1 MKHPIFDIETSYFTE
16 NLNRALEVA
25 LDDATKFRSE
35 FITPEHLL
43 YAISYQTAFMSFCE
57 MTDVNIEEMHN
68 ELFGYIISIDSVPED
83 EEYIPMM
90 SANLNEIVQ
99 RMQLYA
105 ISKTKKNLKA
115 LGLTKMTDDVLKHGT
130 ILEAIYMLSELK
142 HSMAQYV
149 LNKYISF
156 KDNWFH
162 DINSF
167 YENFKDVSEAESAD
181 IEDET
186 ENETENETMEIS
198 KPQVMAEAYING
210 KRVDLSGTAIYDKLM
225 ASANR
230 LLGSLQSIE
239 MHKQSE
245 SQGQAQQQKEP
256 WEQYLTCISEE
267 YVNRKPLIGRQKE
280 LEHTIRILCRKD
292 KNNPIFIGEPGVGK
306 TALIYGL
313 AKMIAEGNVPESIS
327 DKVVYGMDM
336 GSMIAGSSYHGEFE
350 KRVKEV
356 LEGAKAKGNAII
368 YIDEIHTICD
378 TGGGNGSMNAAEMM
392 KPYLEDG
399 SIRFIGSTTYQD
411 YNKSFGKHKA
421 IARRFGQIDV
431 KEPSVDETI
440 QIISALLPIYEKH
453 HGVKYDEEAVKY
465 AVEQSDAR
473 ICDRFLPDKAIDIID
488 EAGAYLQ
495 QNPLLNK
502 NGEAKAARYQKVN
515 KDIIKKILIEV
526 CRIDANALASENN
539 DALKDLDK
547 RISSDIYGQDEA
559 IKKVVRSV
567 MMSKAGLME
576 PDKPIASLLFVG
588 PTGVGKTEVC
598 KVLARELGVELIR
611 FDMSE
616 YTEKH
621 TISKL
626 IGSPAGYVGYE
637 EGGLLTDAIRK
648 TPNCVLLLDEIEKA
662 HTDIYNIL
670 LQVMD
675 YARLTDNKGNK
686 ADFRNVILIMT
697 SNAGAQ
703 YAGQAGIGF
712 GGGLTKGQAMLN
724 TVKKTFKPEF
734 LNRLS
739 GTVVFNEM
747 DKTMASLILDKKL
760 RQLSQ
765 RLAAKNVSMT
775 LSEEAHEFL
784 LVKGFTKQYGAREM
798 DRAIQQYLTPMLM
811 EELLFGKLKKGG
823 EAKVDVT
830 DEHLVVS

>member
-1 MKHPIFDIETSYFTE
+1 MKHPIFDIETNYFTE
-16 NLNRALEVA
+16 NLNRALQVA

-57 MTDVNIEEMHN
+57 MTDVDLEEMHN
-68 ELFGYIISIDSVPED
+68 ELFSYIISIDSVPED

-105 ISKTKKNLKA
+105 ISKTKRNIKT
-115 LGLTKMTDDVLKHGT
+115 LGLTKITGETLKHGT

-142 HSMAQYV
+142 HSMAQHI

-156 KDNWFH
+156 KENWFN
-162 DINSF
+162 DINNF
-167 YENFKDVSEAESAD
+167 YSHFKETSEDENDDFEE
-181 IEDET
+181 ET
-186 ENETENETMEIS
+186 ENEVTES
-198 KPQVMAEAYING
+198 HKPQVLAEAYING
-210 KRVDLSGTAIYDKLM
+210 KKVDLSGTAIYDKLM

-230 LLGSLQSIE
+230 LLGSLQSMEI
-239 MHKQSE
+239 HKQAE
-245 SQGQAQQQKEP
+245 AQSQPQQKKEP

-267 YVNRKPLIGRQKE
+267 YTKRKPLIGRQKE

-313 AKMIAEGNVPESIS
+313 AKMIDEGNVPESIS
-327 DKVVYGMDM
+327 NKVIYGMDM
-336 GSMIAGSSYHGEFE
+336 ASMVAGSSYHGEFE
-350 KRVKEV
+350 RRVKEV

-378 TGGGNGSMNAAEMM
+378 TGGGNGSMNAADMM

-465 AVEQSDAR
+465 AVEQSYAR

-488 EAGAYLQ
+488 ESGAYLQ

-502 NGEAKAARYQKVN
+502 NGEPKATRYQKVN

-526 CRIDANALASENN
+526 CRIDANALASENK

-547 RISSDIYGQDEA
+547 RISNDIYGQDEA
-559 IKKVVRSV
+559 VKKVVRSV

-598 KVLARELGVELIR
+598 KILARELGVELIR

-662 HTDIYNIL
+662 HSDIYNIL

-703 YAGQAGIGF
+703 FAGQAGIGF
-712 GGGLTKGQAMLN
+712 GGGLSKGQAMLQ

-747 DKTMASLILDKKL
+747 DKTMATLILDKKL

-765 RLAAKNVSMT
+765 RLAAKNVTMT
-775 LSEEAHEFL
+775 LAPQAHEFL
-784 LVKGFTKQYGAREM
+784 LTKGFTKQYGAREM
-798 DRAIQQYLTPMLM
+798 DRVIQQYLTPILM
-811 EELLFGKLKKGG
+811 EEILFGKLKKGG
-823 EAKVDVT
+823 EAKI
-830 DEHLVVS
+830 VVEDDNQLEIAD

>member
-1 MKHPIFDIETSYFTE
+1 MIHPIYDIETNYFTE
-16 NLNRALEVA
+16 SLNRALQLA

-43 YAISYQTAFMSFCE
+43 YAISYQAAFMSFCE
-57 MTDVNIEEMHN
+57 SANVDIEEMHN
-68 ELFGYIISIDSVPED
+68 ELFGYIISIDPVPED
-83 EEYIPMM
+83 EEYTPML
-90 SANLNEIVQ
+90 SANLNEIIQ
-99 RMQLYA
+99 RMQHFA
-105 ISKTKKNLKA
+105 ISKHKK
-115 LGLTKMTDDVLKHGT
+115 HIT
-130 ILEAIYMLSELK
+130 ILEVMYMLNELK
-142 HSMAQYV
+142 NSMAQYI
-149 LNKYISF
+149 LNKYITF
-156 KDNWFH
+156 KDDWF
-162 DINSF
+162 DTINAF
-167 YENFKDVSEAESAD
+167 YNQYEDENAENDS
-181 IEDET
+181 IEDVT
-186 ENETENETMEIS
+186 ENENNNENELVELH
-198 KPQVMAEAYING
+198 KPQVHAEAFING

-230 LLGSLQSIE
+230 LLGSLQSMEIP
-239 MHKQSE
+239 KRDE
-245 SQGQAQQQKEP
+245 SQSQPQQKKEP

-267 YVNRKPLIGRQKE
+267 YVNRNPLIGRQKE
-280 LEHTIRILCRKD
+280 LEHTIRLLCRKD

-313 AKMIAEGNVPESIS
+313 ARMIDEGNVPESIS
-327 DKVVYGMDM
+327 DKVIYGMDM
-336 GSMIAGSSYHGEFE
+336 ATLIAGASYHGEFE
-350 KRVKEV
+350 RRVKEV
-356 LEGAKAKGNAII
+356 LDGARAKGNVIL

-378 TGGGNGSMNAAEMM
+378 TGGGNSSMNAAEML

-411 YNKSFGKHKA
+411 YNKSFAKHKA
-421 IARRFGQIDV
+421 IARRFGQIDI

-440 QIISALLPIYEKH
+440 QIITALLPIYEKH
-453 HGVKYDEEAVKY
+453 HGVKYDVEAVKY
-465 AVEQSDAR
+465 AVEQSNAR

-488 EAGAYLQ
+488 ESGAYIQ
-495 QNPLLNK
+495 QHPLLNK
-502 NGEAKAARYQKVN
+502 NGEPKAARYQKVS

-526 CRIDANALASENN
+526 CRVDANALASESN
-539 DALKDLDK
+539 DTLKDLDK
-547 RISSDIYGQDEA
+547 RISNDIYGQDEA
-559 IKKVVRSV
+559 IRNVVRSV

-598 KVLARELGVELIR
+598 KVLARELGIELIR

-712 GGGLTKGQAMLN
+712 GGGLSKGQAMLQ

-765 RLAAKNVSMT
+765 RLAAKSVTMT
-775 LSEEAHEFL
+775 LTPEAHDFL
-784 LVKGFTKQYGAREM
+784 LTQGFTKQYGAREM
-798 DRAIQQYLTPMLM
+798 DRAIQQYLTPLLM
-811 EELLFGKLKKGG
+811 EEILFGKLKKGG
-823 EAKVDVT
+823 EAKIVADGNNQLMI
-830 DEHLVVS
+830 EKVS

>member
-1 MKHPIFDIETSYFTE
+1 MKHPIYDIETSYFTE
-16 NLNRALEVA
+16 SLNRALQVA

-43 YAISYQTAFMSFCE
+43 YAISYQAAFMSFCE
-57 MTDVNIEEMHN
+57 MTDVDIEEMHN
-68 ELFGYIISIDSVPED
+68 ELFGYIISIDPVPED
-83 EEYIPMM
+83 EEYTPML
-90 SANLNEIVQ
+90 STNLNEIIQ
-99 RMQLYA
+99 RMQNFA
-105 ISKTKKNLKA
+105 ISKTKEHIKE
-115 LGLTKMTDDVLKHGT
+115 LGQTEITADSLQHAT
-130 ILEAIYMLSELK
+130 ILEVVYMLNDLK
-142 HSMAQYV
+142 NSMAQYI
-149 LNKYISF
+149 LNKYITF
-156 KDNWFH
+156 KEDWFNT
-162 DINSF
+162 INIF
-167 YENFKDVSEAESAD
+167 YTHFEEETAETAD
-181 IEDET
+181 STEDE
-186 ENETENETMEIS
+186 NESQIAEMH
-198 KPQVMAEAYING
+198 KPQVHAEAYING
-210 KRVDLSGTAIYDKLM
+210 KRVDISGSAIYDKLM

-230 LLGSLQSIE
+230 LLGSLQSMEIK
-239 MHKQSE
+239 KQNDD
-245 SQGQAQQQKEP
+245 SQSQTQQKKEP
-256 WEQYLTCISEE
+256 WEQYLSCISEE
-267 YVNRKPLIGRQKE
+267 YVHRNPLIGRQKE
-280 LEHTIRILCRKD
+280 LEHAIRILCRKD

-313 AKMIAEGNVPESIS
+313 AKMIDEGNVPETIS
-327 DKVVYGMDM
+327 GKVIYGMDM
-336 GSMIAGSSYHGEFE
+336 ASLIAGASYHGEFE
-350 KRVKEV
+350 RRVKEV
-356 LEGAKAKGNAII
+356 LDGAKAKGNVIL

-378 TGGGNGSMNAAEMM
+378 TGGGNSSMNAAEML

-411 YNKSFGKHKA
+411 YNKSFAKHKA
-421 IARRFGQIDV
+421 IARRFGQIDI

-440 QIISALLPIYEKH
+440 QIITALLPIYEKH
-453 HGVKYDEEAVKY
+453 HGVKYDVEAVKY

-473 ICDRFLPDKAIDIID
+473 ICDRFLPDKAVDIID
-488 EAGAYLQ
+488 EAGAYIQ
-495 QNPLLNK
+495 QHPLLNK
-502 NGEAKAARYQKVN
+502 YGEPKAARYQKVG

-539 DALKDLDK
+539 DTLKNLDK
-547 RISSDIYGQDEA
+547 RISNDIYGQDEA
-559 IKKVVRSV
+559 IRNVVRSV

-712 GGGLTKGQAMLN
+712 GGGLSKGQAMLD

-765 RLAAKNVSMT
+765 RLAAKNATMS
-775 LSEEAHEFL
+775 LSPEAHEFL
-784 LVKGFTKQYGAREM
+784 LTKGFTKQYGAREM
-798 DRAIQQYLTPMLM
+798 DRVIQQYLTPILM
-811 EELLFGKLKKGG
+811 EEILFGKLKKGG
-823 EAKVDVT
+823 EAKI
-830 DEHLVVS
+830 VVNDNQLKIEN

>member
-186 ENETENETMEIS
+186 EKMEIS

-747 DKTMASLILDKKL
+747 DKKMASLILDKKL

-775 LSEEAHEFL
+775 LSHDAHEFL

-823 EAKVDVT
+823 EAKVDVA

>member
-1 MKHPIFDIETSYFTE
+1 MIHPIYDIETNYFTE
-16 NLNRALEVA
+16 SLNRALQVA

-43 YAISYQTAFMSFCE
+43 YAISYQAAFMSFCE
-57 MTDVNIEEMHN
+57 IADVDIDEMHN
-68 ELFGYIISIDSVPED
+68 ELFGYIISIDAVPDD
-83 EEYIPMM
+83 EEYIPML
-90 SANLNEIVQ
+90 STNLHEIVQ
-99 RMQLYA
+99 RMQYFA
-105 ISKTKKNLKA
+105 MSKTKKHIEDLSQTEITA
-115 LGLTKMTDDVLKHGT
+115 DSLQHGT
-130 ILEAIYMLSELK
+130 ILEVMYMLNELK
-142 HSMAQYV
+142 HSMAQYI
-149 LNKYISF
+149 LNKYITF
-156 KDNWFH
+156 KKDWFKN
-162 DINSF
+162 INLF
-167 YENFKDVSEAESAD
+167 YSQYEETPEAES
-181 IEDET
+181 IEDEA
-186 ENETENETMEIS
+186 EDETAEAN
-198 KPQVMAEAYING
+198 KPQVHAEAYING
-210 KRVDLSGTAIYDKLM
+210 KKVDLSGTAIYDKLM

-230 LLGSLQSIE
+230 LLGSLQSMEI
-239 MHKQSE
+239 HKQDE
-245 SQGQAQQQKEP
+245 PQSQPQQKKEP

-327 DKVVYGMDM
+327 DKVIYGMDM
-336 GSMIAGSSYHGEFE
+336 ASLVAGASYHGEFE
-350 KRVKEV
+350 RRVKEV
-356 LEGAKAKGNAII
+356 LDGAKAKDNAIL

-378 TGGGNGSMNAAEMM
+378 TGGGNSSMNAAEML

-411 YNKSFGKHKA
+411 YNKSFAKHKA
-421 IARRFGQIDV
+421 IARRFGQIDI

-440 QIISALLPIYEKH
+440 QIVSALLPIYEKH

-502 NGEAKAARYQKVN
+502 NGEPKAARYQKVS

-547 RISSDIYGQDEA
+547 RISSNIYGQDEA
-559 IKKVVRSV
+559 IKKVVRAV

-703 YAGQAGIGF
+703 FAGQAGIGF
-712 GGGLTKGQAMLN
+712 GGGLSKGQAMLQ

-747 DKTMASLILDKKL
+747 DKTMATLILDKKL

-765 RLAAKNVSMT
+765 RLAAKNVTMT
-775 LSEEAHEFL
+775 LAPQAHEFL
-784 LVKGFTKQYGAREM
+784 LTKGFTKQYGAREM
-798 DRAIQQYLTPMLM
+798 DRVIQQYLTPILM
-811 EELLFGKLKKGG
+811 EEILFGKLKKGG
-823 EAKVDVT
+823 EAKI
-830 DEHLVVS
+830 VVEDDNQLKIEN